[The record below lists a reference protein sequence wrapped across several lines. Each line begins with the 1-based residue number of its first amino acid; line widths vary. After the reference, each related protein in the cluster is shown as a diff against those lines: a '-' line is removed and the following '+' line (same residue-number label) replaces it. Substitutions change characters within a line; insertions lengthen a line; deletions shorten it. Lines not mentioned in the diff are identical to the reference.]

1 MIVLLIDFMRKRIAQ
16 LLEKTSPRAVGFG
29 TNKSTDKV
37 LSETPDLI
45 KWRSVLLRRILLFVI
60 PFVFYL
66 IVVNMMIGDAVFI
79 MQNSFVDLV
88 FLTSYILLLRGNYDA
103 AVFLIFGTGLP
114 VAQFSF
120 LAGEFLSP
128 ADETVRLISFAIV
141 NACLSVLVAA
151 VFIRKKAQ
159 HLLVI
164 VLISAI
170 IGIHVYLHFAAEGGS
185 NTNLAGMAVYYAIAV
200 GFAMLTRNVLRKIE
214 ELVMERE
221 LLIREVHHRI
231 KNHMYTITSI
241 LSLQST
247 EFEDPKVKEAF
258 EETRRRIGLMQEIYD
273 RLYLGQPGG
282 EINLRSFLGKLL
294 LNLQE
299 VFCSGKNLL
308 ITSEI
313 EELQGSSKIAFAVG
327 IIVNELVTNSFKYA
341 FGEKNPPVTGKERM
355 EIRVNVHKNSD
366 GKIEIIVSDN
376 GIGVSD
382 EILDGSAYGFGLTMV
397 RGYVRQFDGSLSIE
411 NRGGTRTSV
420 TLLPAS

>member
-1 MIVLLIDFMRKRIAQ
+1 MLLINFMQKRIAQ
-16 LLEKTSPRAVGFG
+16 LLEKASLQAVGFG
-29 TNKSTDKV
+29 TDKSSDMV
-37 LSETPDLI
+37 PSETPDLI

-66 IVVNMMIGDAVFI
+66 IVANMMIGDAVFI
-79 MQNSFVDLV
+79 MQNSFLDLV

-114 VAQFSF
+114 VAQISF

-282 EINLRSFLGKLL
+282 EINLRSFLEKLL

-313 EELQGSSKIAFAVG
+313 EELQGSSKITFAVG

-397 RGYVRQFDGSLSIE
+397 QGYVRQFDGSLSIE
-411 NRGGTRTSV
+411 NTGGTKISV
-420 TLLPAS
+420 TLLPFS